1 MNLIIIEEI
10 QRNFKL
16 LLVTVDML
24 MGKVQITEH
33 LFLALFVEE
42 MVFMVLVM
50 LKAQQEVEDLEPEV
64 ERYLETVIHYLVRV
78 VMVQY

>member
-1 MNLIIIEEI
+1 
-10 QRNFKL
+10 
-16 LLVTVDML
+16 

-50 LKAQQEVEDLEPEV
+50 LKVQQEVEDLEPEV

>member
-1 MNLIIIEEI
+1 
-10 QRNFKL
+10 
-16 LLVTVDML
+16 

-50 LKAQQEVEDLEPEV
+50 LKVQQEVEDLEPEV
-64 ERYLETVIHYLVRV
+64 ERYLETVLQNLVAA

>member
-16 LLVTVDML
+16 LLVTVDMH
-24 MGKVQITEH
+24 MGKVVVTEH
-33 LFLALFVEE
+33 LFLVLFVEE
-42 MVFMVLVM
+42 MVFMVLLM
-50 LKAQQEVEDLEPEV
+50 LKVQQEVEDLEPEV

>member
-1 MNLIIIEEI
+1 
-10 QRNFKL
+10 
-16 LLVTVDML
+16 
-24 MGKVQITEH
+24 MGKVVVTEH

-50 LKAQQEVEDLEPEV
+50 LKVQQEVEDLEPEV
-64 ERYLETVIHYLVRV
+64 ERYMETVIQNLVRV

>member
-1 MNLIIIEEI
+1 
-10 QRNFKL
+10 
-16 LLVTVDML
+16 

-42 MVFMVLVM
+42 MVFMVLVI
-50 LKAQQEVEDLEPEV
+50 LKVQQEVEDLEPEV
-64 ERYLETVIHYLVRV
+64 ERYLETVLQNLAAA